1 MNPRDID
8 KETVRL
14 PNVDIRERIGR
25 LIMVAAMAA
34 VRRLIVAKGTQAI
47 AIGSIAPAM
56 KFRHGSEMI
65 KPNAD
70 VAWTRCAKENFAVAD
85 RKAIVALTN
94 ASRKMSTIA

>member
-1 MNPRDID
+1 MNLRDID

-14 PNVDIRERIGR
+14 PNVDIREHIDRR
-25 LIMVAAMAA
+25 IMVAAMAV
-34 VRRLIVAKGTQAI
+34 VRRFIVAKATQAN

-70 VAWTRCAKENFAVAD
+70 VTSTRCAKENFAVAD

-94 ASRKMSTIA
+94 ASRKT